1 MDFLGLMSDQLK
13 LVVGFDIGT
22 AYSSVSFALAPING
36 SQSQTNNA
44 RGVSTQESMPVS
56 FNGRYQVSSQL
67 AWCSEGSN
75 WTWGDY
81 IDVLVDDGRVDE
93 SDRIQ
98 MLKMCLEGSSRT
110 QRIRDKL
117 HILISRLPH
126 AAKEQLM
133 TPTAPEAGD
142 LIGMY
147 LKLLWTET
155 RTQIMGHYA
164 KSNAGNIFDYCPV
177 ESWIS
182 VPKLWSPQ
190 INAIMV
196 AAADWAG
203 IPDIHLVHEPE
214 AAAALCLLEQYE
226 HALRYGQLAAASMQG
241 IHAGVSCRYRPTLS
255 PD

>member
-1 MDFLGLMSDQLK
+1 MDFSGLMSDQLK

-36 SQSQTNNA
+36 SQSQANIA
-44 RGVSTQESMPVS
+44 RRVSTQESMPVS

-67 AWCSEGSN
+67 AWCNEESN
-75 WTWGDY
+75 WYWGDY
-81 IDVLVDDGRVDE
+81 IDVLVDDSRVDE
-93 SDRIQ
+93 SDRVQ
-98 MLKMCLEGSSRT
+98 MLKMCLEGSKRT
-110 QRIRDKL
+110 QRLREKVQ
-117 HILISRLPH
+117 ILISRLPH
-126 AAKEQLM
+126 SAKEQLM
-133 TPTAPEAGD
+133 TPDAPEAGD
-142 LIGMY
+142 LLGMY
-147 LKLLWTET
+147 LKLLWSET

-190 INAIMV
+190 INAIVV
-196 AAADWAG
+196 AVADWAG

-241 IHAGVSCRYRPTLS
+241 IHAGVSWRYRRSMNPH
-255 PD
+255 